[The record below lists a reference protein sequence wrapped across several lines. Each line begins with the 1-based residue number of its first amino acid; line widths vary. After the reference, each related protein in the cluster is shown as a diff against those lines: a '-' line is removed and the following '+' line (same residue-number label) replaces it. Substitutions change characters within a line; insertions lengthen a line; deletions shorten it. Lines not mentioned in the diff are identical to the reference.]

1 MSEGTARSY
10 DLVIRG
16 GDILDGT
23 GADIRRADVAVRDG
37 RIAAIGDLTDA
48 AASEEIE
55 ADGRLITPGFVD
67 VHGHS
72 DVGLYLNPG
81 CQSKVVQGITT
92 EVMGNCGFS
101 PFPML
106 DNNRNY
112 LLDPEGVPIDW
123 ATADEYFDCVGK
135 QGVGMNAVPQ
145 VGHITVRAAVLDRA
159 DRPATPREIDR
170 MRGHVRD
177 AMEAGACGFS
187 TGLDYDPSTVSD
199 LEEIVA
205 LAEVAAEYDGFYSS
219 HLRGYSRNVL
229 NAVAEAIQVGR
240 RTGMRIQISHL
251 GVFGR
256 KNWVAG
262 RRIIEMMDE
271 ARRDGVRIAC
281 DMMPYKT
288 KGAWWAPRAIFPD
301 WAYDWKRPWDEN
313 LPRLRELLAAQA
325 TRDRLKEEIENR
337 RRLPK
342 FGFHQ
347 EFAWLS
353 DWADITIHELPA
365 ESRRNGLV
373 GMTLAEAAEDQ
384 DMDPCDLYFD
394 LILVDGD
401 AFAAVHSQSGREAF
415 DGLMRDEW
423 TMFGTDAIAT
433 DLPRLREPWNTIQ
446 PHPRHY
452 GTFPRVFEKY
462 VREEQALQ
470 LPEAVRRMTGLAADH
485 FGLQDRGYLQEE
497 YWADLVVLNPV
508 TIGERASWR
517 LPNEYPSG
525 IEYVFVNGKAAVKEG
540 ETTGELGGSMLT
552 LSGTGQAIS

>member
-1 MSEGTARSY
+1 MDY
-10 DLVIRG
+10 DVIVRG
-16 GDILDGT
+16 GDLLDGS
-23 GADIRRADVAVRDG
+23 GSEPRPADVAVRDG
-37 RIAAIGDLTDA
+37 RIAAVGELADA
-48 AASEEIE
+48 TATKEIS
-55 ADGRLITPGFVD
+55 ATGRLVTPGFVD

-72 DVGLYLNPG
+72 DVGLYLNPA
-81 CQSKVVQGITT
+81 CQSKVTQGITS

-106 DNNRNY
+106 ENNRNY

-123 ATADEYFDCVGK
+123 ITADEYFDCVAR
-135 QGVGMNAVPQ
+135 QGVGINAVPQ

-159 DRPATPREIDR
+159 DRPASPGEIDR

-187 TGLDYDPSTVSD
+187 TGLDYDPSTTSD
-199 LEEIVA
+199 LEEIVS

-256 KNWVAG
+256 KNWGAG
-262 RRIIEMMDE
+262 RRIIEMMNQ
-271 ARRDGVRIAC
+271 ARRDGIRIAC

-301 WAYDWKRPWDEN
+301 WAYDWKRPWEEN
-313 LPRLRELLAAQA
+313 LPRLRELLAVPA
-325 TRDRLKEEIENR
+325 TRERLKEEIDAR
-337 RRLPK
+337 RQLPK

-347 EFAWLS
+347 EFAWLN
-353 DWADITIHELPA
+353 DWGDITIHELPA
-365 ESRRNGLV
+365 DSGRKNLV
-373 GMTLAEAAEDQ
+373 GMTMAEAAEECGI
-384 DMDPCDLYFD
+384 DPCDLYFD
-394 LILVDGD
+394 LILVDGE
-401 AFAAVHSQSGREAF
+401 AFAAVHSQSGHEDF
-415 DGLMRDEW
+415 DGLMKDEW

-433 DLPRLREPWNTIQ
+433 DLPRLRESWNTIQ

-462 VREEQALQ
+462 VHGEHALKF
-470 LPEAVRRMTGLAADH
+470 PEAVRRMTGLAADH
-485 FGLQDRGYLQEE
+485 FGLKDRGYVREGH
-497 YWADLVVLNPV
+497 WADLVVLNPV
-508 TIGERASWR
+508 TVGERATWR
-517 LPNEYPSG
+517 MPNEYPSG
-525 IEYVFVNGKAAVKEG
+525 IDHVLVNGKSAVSDG
-540 ETTGELGGSMLT
+540 ETTGALGGRMLT
-552 LSGTGQAIS
+552 RTSGGA

>member
-1 MSEGTARSY
+1 MNY
-10 DLVIRG
+10 DLILRN
-16 GDILDGT
+16 GDLLDGT
-23 GADIRRADVAVRDG
+23 GAEQRREDVAVLDG
-37 RIAAIGDLTDA
+37 RIAAVGELTGA
-48 AASEEIE
+48 TAKRNIC
-55 ADGRLITPGFVD
+55 ADGQLVTPGFID

-81 CQSKVVQGITT
+81 CESKVTQGITT

-106 DNNRNY
+106 ENNRNY

-123 ATADEYFDCVGK
+123 STADEYFDRVNR
-135 QGVGMNAVPQ
+135 QGVGINAVPQ

-159 DRPATPREIDR
+159 DRTASAAEIDR

-205 LAEVAAEYDGFYSS
+205 LAQVAAEYDGFYSS

-256 KNWVAG
+256 KNWGAG
-262 RRIIEMMDE
+262 RRIIDMMNE

-301 WAYDWKRPWDEN
+301 WAYDWKRPWEEN
-313 LPRLRELLAAQA
+313 LPRLRELLDDPA
-325 TRDRLKEEIENR
+325 TRARLKEEIETR
-337 RRLPK
+337 RKLPK

-353 DWADITIHELPA
+353 DWDDITIHELPA
-365 ESRRNGLV
+365 ESPRRNLV
-373 GMTLAEAAEDQ
+373 GMSMAAAAEAQ

-394 LILVDGD
+394 LVLHDGD
-401 AFAAVHSQSGREAF
+401 AFAAVHSQSGHEDF
-415 DGLMRDEW
+415 DGLMQDAW

-433 DLPRLREPWNTIQ
+433 DLPRLRESWNTIQ

-462 VREEQALQ
+462 VREESVLQ
-470 LPEAVRRMTGLAADH
+470 FPEAVRRMTGLAADH
-485 FGLQDRGYLQEE
+485 FCLEDRGYVREGC
-497 YWADLVVLNPV
+497 WADLVVLNPV
-508 TIGERASWR
+508 TVGERATWR
-517 LPNEYPSG
+517 LPNSYPAG
-525 IEYVFVNGKAAVKEG
+525 IEHVFVNGEAAVSDG
-540 ETTGELGGSMLT
+540 ETTGARGGRMLARN
-552 LSGTGQAIS
+552 G